1 MRGFVIGIGVLAL
14 LVLGGFGILLL
25 MSDGLAPQTGEVR
38 IEVTDAL
45 ND

>member
-1 MRGFVIGIGVLAL
+1 MRGFIIGFGVLAL

-25 MSDGLAPQTGEVR
+25 MADGMAPETGEVR

-45 ND
+45 DD